1 MLVRASDMQLLG
13 MNYLINAEATSLLWM
28 DFFRNQ
34 SFEWP
39 IHYKKNDLLRR
50 TYCGG
55 CETSRYMSPI
65 AARFGPAAEHGSIA
79 AG

>member
-1 MLVRASDMQLLG
+1 MFVEQLENSNDNLLDKVA
-13 MNYLINAEATSLLWM
+13 YAEDEAY
-28 DFFRNQ
+28 NQ
-34 SFEWP
+34 
-39 IHYKKNDLLRR
+39 YKKNDLLRR